1 MCLCA
6 IIARQ
11 RIQEKESTF
20 YSETCDHSTCMYMRV
35 FVCRVAQEVAERE
48 RARESDGERG
58 RARESE
64 GETEAGEMCVT
75 I

>member
-1 MCLCA
+1 
-6 IIARQ
+6 
-11 RIQEKESTF
+11 
-20 YSETCDHSTCMYMRV
+20 MYMRV

-64 GETEAGEMCVT
+64 GERGRDGGGRDVCDNMRKRKEGGRGRA
-75 I
+75 